1 MNALSH
7 HRDGVRSLVVVSA
20 PCAFE
25 EIEFKWWTPEA
36 LRTGVDGLEPGAGCR
51 PGSVWLK
58 KERPLDHIARLSPMP
73 VLFVHGTRDAIVGVE
88 HSRRL
93 YAAASE
99 PKRLE
104 IIEGGSHAEA
114 LFRDDP
120 KRFLRV
126 VSAWLSATLPPA

>member
-1 MNALSH
+1 M
-7 HRDGVRSLVVVSA
+7 
-20 PCAFE
+20 
-25 EIEFKWWTPEA
+25 
-36 LRTGVDGLEPGAGCR
+36 RTGLDGLEPGAGCR
-51 PGSVWLK
+51 PGSLWLK

-120 KRFLRV
+120 EGFMRV
-126 VSAWLSATLPPA
+126 VSEWLSATLPPA